1 MEDGTLVAAAFDSRP
16 EVAWLRLLLTE
27 LVVATEPGPED
38 VVEDLTGRR
47 DAKAANVSSKDAV
60 ETSLIP
66 PPDKKLLLSFLVS
79 PDIVVVAAA
88 VLGSDETSTK
98 LTSPPPPSECRRAGQ
113 GGLELPLVA
122 CCWFLLAASPLSPRP
137 SDTVS
142 EKSNSFE
149 KAFFDLQA
157 LSLSRPAVLKEI
169 MSIHTESEIKGK
181 WGKMHDTNLLLYPQQ
196 ALKGL
201 RCALPLCQQTGGPS
215 LRQC

>member
-1 MEDGTLVAAAFDSRP
+1 MEDGTLVAAAFESRP

-27 LVVATEPGPED
+27 LVVATEPAPED

-66 PPDKKLLLSFLVS
+66 PPDKKLLLSFRVS
-79 PDIVVVAAA
+79 PDIVVVAAAA
-88 VLGSDETSTK
+88 VLGSDETSTE

-157 LSLSRPAVLKEI
+157 LSLSRPAVLREI
-169 MSIHTESEIKGK
+169 MTAIHTERNQMQVGR
-181 WGKMHDTNLLLYPQQ
+181 N
-196 ALKGL
+196 A
-201 RCALPLCQQTGGPS
+201 
-215 LRQC
+215 